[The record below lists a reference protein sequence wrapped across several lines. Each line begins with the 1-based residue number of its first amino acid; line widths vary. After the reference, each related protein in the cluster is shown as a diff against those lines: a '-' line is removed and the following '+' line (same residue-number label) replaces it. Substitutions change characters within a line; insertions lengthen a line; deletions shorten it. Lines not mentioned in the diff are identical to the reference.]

1 MVENIPVR
9 IRIIYAKIGNLRFVG
24 HLDLQNLWERAF
36 RRADLPMQFS
46 QGFSPKVR
54 LNLASALPL
63 GITSDCEVI
72 DFWLVRATPLDE
84 IHRALTGALPAELQI
99 RTLEFVPLIL
109 PSLQSS
115 MRASEF
121 LATFTDEVKADHLQ
135 AQVDEFMS
143 ATEIIRIRR
152 GKPYNLRALTQT
164 LEIVSTTLR
173 MQLLMRLDSREGATG
188 RPDEV
193 IAQLGF
199 DPLSCEIKRIKL
211 IF

>member
-1 MVENIPVR
+1 MIDTIPTR
-9 IRIIYAKIGNLRFVG
+9 IRLIYTKSGNLRFIG
-24 HLDLQNLWERAF
+24 HLDLQSLWERAF

-72 DFWLVRATPLDE
+72 DFWLVRSNQLDE
-84 IHRALTGALPAELQI
+84 VHRALASALPAEIQI
-99 RTLEFVPLIL
+99 LSLEIVPLTL

-115 MRASEF
+115 MQASEYLVNF
-121 LATFTDEVKADHLQ
+121 GDEVKADQLQ
-135 AQVDEFMS
+135 ARVNEFMS

-152 GKPYNLRALTQT
+152 GKPYNLRALTQS
-164 LEIVSTTLR
+164 LEVVSTPSQL
-173 MQLLMRLDSREGATG
+173 QLLMRLDGREGATG

-193 IAQLGF
+193 ISQLGF
-199 DPLSCEIKRIKL
+199 DPFSCEIKRIKL

>member
-1 MVENIPVR
+1 MTENIPVR
-9 IRIIYAKIGNLRFVG
+9 IRITYAKIGNLRFIG

-63 GITSDCEVI
+63 GITSDCEVV
-72 DFWLVRATPLDE
+72 DFWLVRPTPLDE
-84 IHRALTGALPAELQI
+84 VQRALAGALPAELQI
-99 RTLEFVPLIL
+99 SKLEFVPLTL

-115 MRASEF
+115 IQASEYLVTF
-121 LATFTDEVKADHLQ
+121 GAEVQAVELLARVN
-135 AQVDEFMS
+135 EFVS

-152 GKPYNLRALTQT
+152 EKPYNLRALTQT
-164 LEIVSTTLR
+164 LEVVANPHQLS
-173 MQLLMRLDSREGATG
+173 LLMRLDSREGATG

-199 DPLSCEIKRIKL
+199 DPFSCEIKRIKL

>member
-1 MVENIPVR
+1 
-9 IRIIYAKIGNLRFVG
+9 
-24 HLDLQNLWERAF
+24 
-36 RRADLPMQFS
+36 
-46 QGFSPKVR
+46 
-54 LNLASALPL
+54 
-63 GITSDCEVI
+63 
-72 DFWLVRATPLDE
+72 
-84 IHRALTGALPAELQI
+84 
-99 RTLEFVPLIL
+99 
-109 PSLQSS
+109 